1 MTWEP
6 GRDRIRT
13 SLTNGELQ
21 QVTGGQA
28 AGDGWITAAR
38 TKLATAALIAD
49 ADPES
54 AYVTAYDAARFAL
67 VGVLA
72 HQGLRATQK
81 GGHLGVE
88 HAVRAQFGDN
98 FAAYGTLRRRRAELE
113 YPAYPGEKIE
123 QTELTAAI
131 DTTKHIIEAAE
142 RLLPHLTIYSNDS

>member
-6 GRDRIRT
+6 GSDEIRRA
-13 SLTNGELQ
+13 LKAGELQ

-28 AGDGWITAAR
+28 AGEGWLTAAR
-38 TKLATAALIAD
+38 TKCATAALIAD

-81 GGHLGVE
+81 GGHLAVE
-88 HAVRAQFGDN
+88 HAVRAQFGAS

-123 QTELTAAI
+123 LSELGDALE
-131 DTTKHIIEAAE
+131 TTKRIIYAADK
-142 RLLPHLTIYSNDS
+142 LLPHLTIYVPT

>member
-6 GRDRIRT
+6 GRNQIQT
-13 SLTNGELQ
+13 ALTTGELQ
-21 QVTGGQA
+21 QVTGAQA
-28 AGDGWITAAR
+28 AGEGWLAGAR
-38 TKLATAALIAD
+38 TKITTAELTAD

-88 HAVRAQFGDN
+88 
-98 FAAYGTLRRRRAELE
+98 LRRR
-113 YPAYPGEKIE
+113 
-123 QTELTAAI
+123 
-131 DTTKHIIEAAE
+131 
-142 RLLPHLTIYSNDS
+142 IYLGQCAPVEWGGQIG

>member
-6 GRDRIRT
+6 GRDQIKT
-13 SLTNGELQ
+13 ALATGELQ

-28 AGDGWITAAR
+28 AGEGWLAAAR
-38 TKLATAALIAD
+38 TKVSTAELIAD

-123 QTELTAAI
+123 YTELAAAI
-131 DTTKHIIEAAE
+131 ATTKHIIDSAE
-142 RLLPHLTIYSNDS
+142 KLLAHLTIYKIN

>member
-6 GRDRIRT
+6 GRNQIQAA
-13 SLTNGELQ
+13 LTTGELQ
-21 QVTGGQA
+21 QVTGAQA
-28 AGDGWITAAR
+28 AGEGWLSGAR
-38 TKLATAALIAD
+38 TKVTTAELIAD

-54 AYVTAYDAARFAL
+54 AYVTARFAL
-67 VGVLA
+67 VGMLA

-81 GGHLGVE
+81 GGHIGVE

-123 QTELTAAI
+123 QAELAAAI
-131 DTTKHIIEAAE
+131 ATTKHIIDSAE
-142 RLLPHLTIYSNDS
+142 KLLPHLTIYTTT

>member
-6 GRDRIRT
+6 GRDQIKAA
-13 SLTNGELQ
+13 LTTGELQ

-28 AGDGWITAAR
+28 AGEGWLAAAR
-38 TKLATAALIAD
+38 TKVSTAELIAD

-72 HQGLRATQK
+72 QQGLRATQR

-98 FAAYGTLRRRRAELE
+98 FAAYGACCGRRRA
-113 YPAYPGEKIE
+113 AR
-123 QTELTAAI
+123 
-131 DTTKHIIEAAE
+131 H
-142 RLLPHLTIYSNDS
+142 R

>member
-1 MTWEP
+1 MTWES

-28 AGDGWITAAR
+28 AGDGWLTAAR

-49 ADPES
+49 A
-54 AYVTAYDAARFAL
+54 TAYDAARFTL

-142 RLLPHLTIYSNDS
+142 KLLPHLTIYSNA